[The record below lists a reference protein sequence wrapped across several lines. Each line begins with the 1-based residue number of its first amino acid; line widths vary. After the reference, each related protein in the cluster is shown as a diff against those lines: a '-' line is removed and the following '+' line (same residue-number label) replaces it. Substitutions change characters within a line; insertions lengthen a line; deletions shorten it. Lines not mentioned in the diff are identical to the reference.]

1 MNRRG
6 KVFSIAL
13 VAALALS
20 AAVATVASASSHTFD
35 SEIEDTFITGAA
47 VSAKQVFVAVPG
59 SGEAIECGVVG
70 IKHTNNEKGE
80 EVINDGT
87 LLGAKKETAV
97 YTAEKLN
104 VRFTYEGCEWVKHKG
119 EKNEERGVAYVE
131 MGECYYA
138 FENVTD
144 ETNHASVHIQCS
156 KGGRIHIK
164 VTETKVACMSIG
176 EQTIKGVNYNNTNL
190 GGGASRDFD
199 ITMTMTGTT
208 TETENFFCGGAKKHT
223 EGTYNGEV
231 TISATNKNVGGSQIG
246 VWVT

>member
-1 MNRRG
+1 MKQRE
-6 KVFSIAL
+6 KAFSAVL

-20 AAVATVASASSHTFD
+20 AAVASVALASSHTFD

-80 EVINDGT
+80 EVVNDGT
-87 LLGAKKETAV
+87 LLGTKKETAV

-104 VRFTYEGCEWVKHKG
+104 VRFTYEGCEYVKHKG

-144 ETNHASVHIQCS
+144 ETNHASVHIQCP
-156 KGGRIHIK
+156 KGGRIH
-164 VTETKVACMSIG
+164 VTVTATKAACMTIP
-176 EQTIKGVNYNNTNL
+176 EQTVSGVNYNNTNL

-199 ITMTMTGTT
+199 ITMTMKNTT
-208 TETENFFCGGAKKHT
+208 TETEGFLCGGAKKHT
-223 EGTYNGEV
+223 EGTYGGEV

-246 VWVT
+246 IWVT